1 MKCMAPADAYRAISR
16 ELLVRYLD
24 GCAPPL
30 LHAARRLT
38 YGEYDGAAGGEP
50 SAVAALGV
58 FAEFPELLAK
68 RALHVVLAGAD
79 EAGQQAVGAARD
91 SLGLACELHLRD
103 GALLPALRG
112 TGSMGTPVLAF
123 VETDG
128 DLGEVAD
135 LLAALAGNPGSDV
148 LAIAATGD
156 PAAAKAAGFAFSV
169 AVELIAGTQ
178 PPRLLVFASNAG
190 RHLDAVKDALWAAD
204 EYAGVRY
211 REPTDPEHTA
221 LDISLNPGLGPLRR
235 VLLAQLAGGPL
246 SLAGLRGHT
255 REQTIYRAVDA
266 PRAVQ
271 ALLHAGQARR
281 EPEHGR
287 LGADTMIFAT
297 GSHS

>member
-1 MKCMAPADAYRAISR
+1 MKGMASADAYRAISR

-38 YGEYDGAAGGEP
+38 YAEYDGAPGGDGQP

-68 RALHVVLAGAD
+68 RALNVVLAGAD
-79 EAGQQAVGAARD
+79 PAGQRAVSAARD

-103 GALLPALRG
+103 GALLPALRE
-112 TGSMGTPVLAF
+112 TGSLGTPVLAF
-123 VETDG
+123 AQTDG
-128 DLGEVAD
+128 DLAELAD
-135 LLAALAGNPGSDV
+135 LFAALATNPGSDV

-156 PAAAKAAGFAFSV
+156 PAAATAAGFTFRV
-169 AVELIAGTQ
+169 AVELTAREQ
-178 PPRLLVFASNAG
+178 PPRLLLFASNAG

-211 REPTDPEHTA
+211 RDPADPEHTA
-221 LDISLNPGLGPLRR
+221 LDISLDPGLGPLRR
-235 VLLAQLAGGPL
+235 ALLAVLAAGPR
-246 SLAGLRGHT
+246 SLAVLREHT

-287 LGADTMIFAT
+287 LGADTMIFA
-297 GSHS
+297 GR